1 VKAYVVGGA
10 VRDGLLGLQVHD
22 RDWVVVGAT
31 PEQLIAQ
38 GYRPVGRDFPVFL
51 HPQTHEE
58 VALARTERKSGAGYH
73 GFVFH
78 AAPDVTL
85 EQDLARRDLTIN
97 AMALDPDTGLLID
110 PHGGER
116 DLHAKI
122 LRHVSPAFAEDPV
135 RLLRLAR
142 FAARWPDFGIA
153 PETASL
159 LRQLV
164 ATGEVDA
171 LVPERVWQELARG
184 LMERSPVRMF
194 DVLAGCGALER
205 LAPAIGA
212 ALPPAARSAL
222 AASADAQRPLPERF
236 ALCCHID
243 VGGAGAAGAERRVD
257 AICDRWR
264 VPNDCRDMALLLARE
279 HGVLADTAQ
288 GSPEAVLVLLERG
301 DAFRRPERFRGLL
314 KAWQHLG
321 LAAGTTGVADR
332 LEQALTVARA
342 VSAAALQKSL
352 SHQLPDGPAIG
363 RALHDARVRVIAD
376 AFARA

>member
-1 VKAYVVGGA
+1 MVGGA
-10 VRDGLLGLQVHD
+10 VRDGLLGLPVND

-31 PEQLIAQ
+31 PEQLVAL

-78 AAPDVTL
+78 AAPDITL
-85 EQDLARRDLTIN
+85 EQDLARRDLTVN

-116 DLHAKI
+116 DLRARI

-142 FAARWPDFGIA
+142 FAARWPDFTIA
-153 PETASL
+153 PETTAL

-164 ATGEVDA
+164 ASGEVDA

-184 LMERSPVRMF
+184 LMERAPVRMF
-194 DVLAGCGALER
+194 DVLADCGALER

-212 ALPPAARSAL
+212 ALPPTARSAL
-222 AASADAQRPLPERF
+222 AASALAQRPLPERF
-236 ALCCHID
+236 ALCCHAD
-243 VGGAGAAGAERRVD
+243 AAGADTAPAERRVD

-264 VPNDCRDMALLLARE
+264 VPNDCREMAALLARE
-279 HGVLADTAQ
+279 HGALADAAR
-288 GSPEAVLVLLERG
+288 GAAEAMLGLLERC
-301 DAFRRPERFRGLL
+301 DAFRRPERFCGLL
-314 KAWQHLG
+314 QAWQHLG
-321 LAAGTTGVADR
+321 LAADGPEAARR
-332 LEQALTVARA
+332 LEQALTLARG
-342 VSAAALQKSL
+342 VNAAAVQARL
-352 SHQLPDGPAIG
+352 SMPVPDGPALG
-363 RALHDARVRVIAD
+363 RALHDARVRAITD
-376 AFARA
+376 GFGRT